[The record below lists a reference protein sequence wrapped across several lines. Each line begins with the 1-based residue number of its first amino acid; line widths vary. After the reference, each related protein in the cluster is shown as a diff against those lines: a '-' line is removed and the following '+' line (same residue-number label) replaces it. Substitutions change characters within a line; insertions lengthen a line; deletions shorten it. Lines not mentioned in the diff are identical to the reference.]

1 MAIYKCKMCGGTLEV
16 VEGGTICECDSCGTR
31 QTVPSTNV
39 EEVQRLFN
47 RANTLRLKCEFDKAE
62 EIYEKIVNMDNTQAE
77 AYWGIL
83 LCKYGIEY
91 VEDKRT
97 YTRIPTCHRT
107 SYDAIVADE
116 NYKLALSNADSE
128 QKVLYEKEAKY
139 IDKVQKGI
147 LAISNQE
154 EPYDIFICYKETDA
168 NGKRTIDSVIANDIY
183 HQLTQEGFKVF
194 YAAISLESKLGS
206 EYEPIIFAA
215 LNSAK
220 VMLAIGTKP
229 EYFQS
234 VWVKNEWSRYL
245 KMLKNDKKKMLIPCY
260 KDMDA
265 YELPEEFAHLQA
277 QDMSK
282 IGFINDLVRGIKKVI
297 KPEKSQI
304 QTQQVIVN
312 NTQSGNITALIKR
325 AMLALEDGDFEGA
338 KSQYDKMLDIDPENA
353 QVYLVGLLCDL
364 KVKNLEDIDF
374 LQNDYIQNPNYKKLT
389 RFADD
394 KLRKQLDGLNDIFAE
409 KEYKILEQEIY
420 ESGALQLDEVYK
432 SIEKAIYVKNKKP
445 LQELWQK
452 QAYEKLLDKINNSNS
467 MYYFDKIKKIL
478 NYLQSEEQRNV
489 LNEII
494 CEKTNQII
502 YKNACQAFETKDYSL
517 AKQLFSK
524 IKGYK
529 DVDEKYEEVN
539 KIASQI
545 EKENEEKRIE
555 RAKILTKQQKK
566 KKIIKIAIIIIAIAV
581 FILFCAMPAI
591 VSYSL
596 NNARAGLKLDYVFL
610 ENETF
615 YVVEGF
621 EDKSDTRKTL
631 VIPSEYRGIPIKMVG
646 RGAFKG
652 TNLEKVTIPSSVINI
667 QEGAFSDCLSL
678 NSVEFESVDNWRAN
692 NTNLSS
698 VDIANEHTAA
708 IYLKST
714 YNNCIWLHN

>member
-16 VEGGTICECDSCGTR
+16 LEGGTICECDSCGTR
-31 QTVPSTNV
+31 QTVPSTNI
-39 EEVQRLFN
+39 EEMQRLFN

-62 EIYEKIVNMDNTQAE
+62 EIYEKIINMDNTQAE

-265 YELPEEFAHLQA
+265 YELPEEFSHLQA

-282 IGFINDLVRGIKKVI
+282 IGFIQDIIRGIKKVVKI
-297 KPEKSQI
+297 EKVQT

-312 NTQSGNITALIKR
+312 NNTSSNLSALLKR
-325 AMLALEDGDFEGA
+325 AFLALEDGMFEEA

-353 QVYLVGLLCDL
+353 EVYLVGLLCDFKL
-364 KVKNLEDIDF
+364 KNIDELKTTEVELKKN
-374 LQNDYIQNPNYKKLT
+374 NNYKKLI
-389 RFADD
+389 RFADS
-394 KLRKQLDGLNDIFAE
+394 KLRKHIEDTENDIANNEFKRLENTICDATLSDMLALNE
-409 KEYKILEQEIY
+409 EINEAKYKKYI
-420 ESGALQLDEVYK
+420 
-432 SIEKAIYVKNKKP
+432 NT
-445 LQELWQK
+445 LQELWQEK
-452 QAYEKLLDKINNSNS
+452 AYEKALDIIDVAKDNVQYLADVKS
-467 MYYFDKIKKIL
+467 IL
-478 NYLQSEEQRNV
+478 NLIQSEERKNE
-489 LNEII
+489 LNIKVV
-494 CEKTNQII
+494 EKTNDII
-502 YKNACQAFETKDYSL
+502 YKNACRAFQQGDYYLAESCFKKIKDYKDANEKL
-517 AKQLFSK
+517 IETMRYIEND
-524 IKGYK
+524 IKNYTE
-529 DVDEKYEEVN
+529 DL
-539 KIASQI
+539 I
-545 EKENEEKRIE
+545 NEEKR
-555 RAKILTKQQKK
+555 QKK
-566 KKIIKIAIIIIAIAV
+566 KKKIAIFASLSLGLLVSIGYIILIII
-581 FILFCAMPAI
+581 
-591 VSYSL
+591 VS
-596 NNARAGLKLDYVFL
+596 
-610 ENETF
+610 
-615 YVVEGF
+615 
-621 EDKSDTRKTL
+621 
-631 VIPSEYRGIPIKMVG
+631 
-646 RGAFKG
+646 
-652 TNLEKVTIPSSVINI
+652 NL
-667 QEGAFSDCLSL
+667 
-678 NSVEFESVDNWRAN
+678 
-692 NTNLSS
+692 
-698 VDIANEHTAA
+698 
-708 IYLKST
+708 
-714 YNNCIWLHN
+714 